1 MFRRLSSVLTPA
13 PSCVSATYLSLM
25 PLCLALASIGL
36 VHTATTDTST
46 LRFRGGAAVQLSA
59 LRTAASSLGVAY
71 SAALVAKP
79 ILTKSLTSAAIFALS
94 DASAQRLESSGTG
107 KRDGKRTLVTA
118 LIGLCYFG
126 PALHFY
132 LNWVTWLIPG
142 DGLPSTLLKTLVGQL
157 GFGPVVTC
165 IFFGAFLISEFGL
178 SAGLRRW
185 PAKIKQDLF
194 VTWASELCFWPF
206 VDLICFSFVPLL
218 WIPLGY
224 NLANFF
230 WTIFLAMQASKP
242 IAGAQKGPKP

>member
-1 MFRRLSSVLTPA
+1 MFRLHVSSIVLSPL
-13 PSCVSATYLSLM
+13 CVHTYLSLM

-142 DGLPSTLLKTLVGQL
+142 DGLLSTLLKTLVGQL

>member
-1 MFRRLSSVLTPA
+1 MNDHRSHQHLLLIQTVN
-13 PSCVSATYLSLM
+13 M
-25 PLCLALASIGL
+25 PIFLALASIGL
-36 VHTATTDTST
+36 VHTATTDTSS
-46 LRFRGGAAVQLSA
+46 LVFRGGAAVQLSA
-59 LRTAASSLGVAY
+59 LRTAATSLGVAY

-118 LIGLCYFG
+118 LIGLCYYG

-142 DGLPSTLLKTLVGQL
+142 DGLLSTLLKTLVGQL

-242 IAGAQKGPKP
+242 IAGLQKGPRP